1 MSKVNNN
8 KSCKNDTKELNTN
21 KNKIVKYNGNAPK

>member
-8 KSCKNDTKELNTN
+8 EICKNDTKELNAN